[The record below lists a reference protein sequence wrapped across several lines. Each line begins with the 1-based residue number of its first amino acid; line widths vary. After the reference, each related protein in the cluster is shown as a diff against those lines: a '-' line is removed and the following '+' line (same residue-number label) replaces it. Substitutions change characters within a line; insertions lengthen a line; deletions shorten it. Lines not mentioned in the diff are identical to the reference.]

1 MQKIVLDPIGS
12 VKVLRNEEN
21 IKGDHTEVISEITIF
36 DQYKDGLKGLEGF
49 SHIIVLCY
57 FDRLRDF
64 EKGVLLVKP
73 RRLTRYGMPLE
84 SLPEVGVFSLDSP
97 NRPNPIAIS
106 IVELIKVNQSIIT
119 VKGLDAFDGTPVID
133 IKPYTPDRA
142 ICDAKLPEWYSNL
155 LKQLNIKEI

>member
-1 MQKIVLDPIGS
+1 MQKITLDPIGV
-12 VKVLRNEEN
+12 VKVLHNEEN
-21 IKGDHTEVISEITIF
+21 IRADHTDVISEIIIF
-36 DQYKDGLKGLEGF
+36 DQFKDGLRGLTGF

-57 FDRLRDF
+57 FDRLRSF

-73 RRLTRYGMPLE
+73 RRLTRYGVPLE

-106 IVELIKVNQSIIT
+106 IVELMKINQSSIT
-119 VKGLDAFDGTPVID
+119 VKGLDAFDGTPVVD

-142 ICDAKLPEWYSNL
+142 IYNIKLPEWYANL

>member
-1 MQKIVLDPIGS
+1 MQKIVLEPIGS

-21 IKGDHTEVISEITIF
+21 IRGDHAEVVSEITIF
-36 DQYKDGLKGLEGF
+36 DQFKDGLKGLEGF
-49 SHIIVLCY
+49 SHVIVLCY
-57 FDRLRDF
+57 FDKLRDF

-73 RRLTRYGMPLE
+73 RRLTRYGVPLE

-106 IVELIKVNQSIIT
+106 IVELINVNQSTIT
-119 VKGLDAFDGTPVID
+119 VRGLDAFDGTPVVD

-142 ICDAKLPEWYSNL
+142 ICDIKLPEWYSSL
-155 LKQLNIKEI
+155 LKKLNIKEI